1 MSTALRLYLFMAFYF
16 LVSISLYAQV
26 QTPRTITINSNCN
39 GFYEYL
45 PEGYSTTGKTFP
57 LMIFIHGIGELGNG
71 SSDLSTVLRNG
82 PPKLI
87 NNGTFPKS
95 FTVNGATYSFIVIS
109 PQFIAWPTALDVQ
122 AVIDYAVKT
131 YKVDQT
137 RIYVTGLSMGGGA
150 TWDYAAYSQKFGRR
164 VAAILPISGASSPT
178 TKKIDTIA
186 ASNLPVWALHNLN
199 DPTVSSNYTINYVN
213 GINAYVPKPSPAARM
228 TIFNAS
234 GHDAWTK
241 TYDPSYTE
249 NGLNVYQWMLQYQR
263 SSTTTSTNQAPVAN
277 AGADKLIT
285 LPTNSVTM
293 SGSGTDAD
301 GSIASYAWSKISG
314 PTQFTFSSTT
324 IANPVISSLTAGTY
338 VFRLTVKDNSGATG
352 YDDVSVIANQPP
364 TANAG
369 ADKLITLPTS
379 SLTMSGSGT
388 DADGSIAS
396 YAWSKISGPTQ
407 FAFNSATIANPVIS
421 SLAAGTYVFRLTV
434 KDNRGAT
441 AYDDITVT
449 VNQPPT
455 ANAGADKTIT
465 LPTSSITMSGS
476 GTDADGSIASYAWSK
491 ISGPTLFIFSSTTI
505 VNPVIS
511 SLVAGTYVFRLTVK
525 DNRGATAYDDVT
537 VIVNSATSSSSTA
550 VVKVVQVNVYGGSNP
565 YSNSAWNNWNV
576 ADANLVKNSGAF
588 KYSTGTS
595 STISANLSYSQGVA
609 DNSTSYGSGMAPAEV
624 LRYTSY
630 SYTTRALTISG
641 LSPTTKYDLSF
652 FASRNKPYNY
662 TIFTIGSTSVK
673 VGTHLN
679 LDTVAAFKA
688 IAPDSRG
695 VITVTLTNTYQYNYL
710 NGFVIKESGSTTTAR
725 TVTNNSS
732 TAAGLQ
738 QEDASKSIQMK
749 GDELKVYPN
758 PVKDMF
764 TLSVRNNQIGTL
776 RIMINDVNGKFIK
789 EIKSVKDQEAAQ
801 LIVQVSDLPAGIYML
816 TIQVGKWKETRKV
829 LKL

>member
-1 MSTALRLYLFMAFYF
+1 MSTAKRSYLCVAFCF
-16 LVSISLYAQV
+16 LVSMSFIHAQV
-26 QTPRTITINSNCN
+26 QTPRTITINSNCK

-71 SSDLSTVLRNG
+71 STDLYMVLRNG

-95 FTVNGATYSFIVIS
+95 FTVNSATYSFIVIS
-109 PQFIAWPTALDVQ
+109 PQFVAWPTALDVQ

-150 TWDYAAYSQKFGRR
+150 TWDYAAYSQAFGKR

-228 TIFNAS
+228 TIFNVS

-249 NGLNVYQWMLQYQR
+249 NGLNVYQWMLQYKR
-263 SSTTTSTNQAPVAN
+263 GTTTTPVSSNKAPVAN
-277 AGADKLIT
+277 AGTDKTIT
-285 LPTNSVTM
+285 LPTNSVTLN
-293 SGSGTDAD
+293 GSGTDAD
-301 GSIASYAWSKISG
+301 GTISSYSWTKISG
-314 PTQFTFSSTT
+314 PTQFTISSTSV
-324 IANPVISSLTAGTY
+324 ASPVLSNLVAGTY

-352 YDDVSVIANQPP
+352 YDDVTVIVNQPP
-364 TANAG
+364 VANAG
-369 ADKLITLPTS
+369 ADKTITLPTNS
-379 SLTMSGSGT
+379 VTMSGSGT
-388 DADGSIAS
+388 DADGTIAS

-407 FAFNSATIANPVIS
+407 FV
-421 SLAAGTYVFRLTV
+421 
-434 KDNRGAT
+434 
-441 AYDDITVT
+441 
-449 VNQPPT
+449 
-455 ANAGADKTIT
+455 
-465 LPTSSITMSGS
+465 
-476 GTDADGSIASYAWSK
+476 
-491 ISGPTLFIFSSTTI
+491 FSSTTI

-525 DNRGATAYDDVT
+525 DNRGATAYNDATVT
-537 VIVNSATSSSSTA
+537 VNSTSSSSTTT
-550 VVKVVQVNVYGGSNP
+550 VVRQVQVNVYGGSNA
-565 YSNSAWNNWNV
+565 YSNTAWNNWNV
-576 ADANLVKNSGAF
+576 SDANLVKNSGVF
-588 KYSTGTS
+588 KYTSGTS
-595 STISANLSYSQGVA
+595 STIYASLSYNQGVA

-630 SYTTRALTISG
+630 SYTTRELTIGG
-641 LSPTTKYDLSF
+641 LSTTTKYDLSF
-652 FASRNKPYNY
+652 FASRDKPYNY
-662 TIFTIGSTSVK
+662 TIFTIGATSVK
-673 VGTHLN
+673 VDTHLN
-679 LDTVAAFKA
+679 LDTAATFKS
-688 IAPDSRG
+688 IMPDSKG
-695 VITVTLTNTYQYNYL
+695 TIVVKLENTYQYNYL

-725 TVTNNSS
+725 TVSNNSGGPVS
-732 TAAGLQ
+732 LQ
-738 QEDASKSIQMK
+738 NMKLAEDVK
-749 GDELKVYPN
+749 DEELKIYPN

-764 TLSVRNNQIGTL
+764 ALTVRNNHTGPMSIL
-776 RIMINDVNGKFIK
+776 IYDINGKFIK
-789 EIKSVKDQEAAQ
+789 EIKSSKDLASAR
-801 LIVQVSDLPAGIYML
+801 LSVPVNDLPAGIYML
-816 TIQVGKWKETRKV
+816 TIQVGKWKESRQI